1 MIECAILWF
10 IGPVGVP
17 GGSWVDWSILGR
29 LLEWGHCWGR
39 VVGVVGLVFV
49 EDVGYLSGDP
59 VRFGIVG

>member
-29 LLEWGHCWGR
+29 LLEWGHCWGW